1 MSRCA
6 YTLYSPGFDDQ
17 RFWQTALGHSTGEQS
32 VEARYGALSAA
43 PLQAAFNEVALFTAW
58 HTAASHRMAARFLF
72 GMRDEMATILSRAP
86 LWQVR
91 CVAIDYP
98 CLLTPR
104 WPLNPAFWPDLIRF
118 AAAGDAVKLEA
129 AHLLGS
135 QLITAEIQGEVPLR
149 PRSRLRVHRSKP

>member
-17 RFWQTALGHSTGEQS
+17 RFWQTALGPAYSTGEQS

-72 GMRDEMATILSRAP
+72 GMRDEMATI
-86 LWQVR
+86 
-91 CVAIDYP
+91 
-98 CLLTPR
+98 
-104 WPLNPAFWPDLIRF
+104 
-118 AAAGDAVKLEA
+118 
-129 AHLLGS
+129 
-135 QLITAEIQGEVPLR
+135 
-149 PRSRLRVHRSKP
+149 